1 LLIEAAVKGFG
12 AGLVSVALMALF
24 ELPFW
29 RARGMEGV
37 VEWQVNQILVS
48 KVLRQGYDPSMRL
61 PLALASHFLHGV
73 VAGGVLAIILAAFL
87 LQFAFYFLLVGLL
100 FSLFLWSLVPL
111 TFRRALES
119 AGRVQ
124 FSRGG
129 MLVSLASHM
138 VYGLVLGALL
148 QALLP

>member
-1 LLIEAAVKGFG
+1 LLVEAVVKGFG

-24 ELPFW
+24 ELPIW
-29 RARGMEGV
+29 KSRGMEGV

-48 KVLRQGYDPSMRL
+48 KVLREEYNPSKRL
-61 PLALASHFLHGV
+61 TLALVSHILHGV
-73 VAGGVLAIILAAFL
+73 VAGGVLAITLAAFL
-87 LQFAFYFLLVGLL
+87 LQFAVYFWLVGLL

-124 FSRGG
+124 FTRGG
-129 MLVSLASHM
+129 MLVSLASHA